1 MRPGPFGS
9 FGGAV
14 RSANEM
20 PQRMT
25 LDRFASFTVGRR
37 GLLAGIAIALA
48 LLAFVPAFNL
58 ELDRSIESLYADDDP
73 RLVDYIESKELFG
86 GDEFVIVAW
95 DEPKLLTQ
103 DGKLN
108 PDVAP
113 GIHAFSEK
121 LSNVGGVNKASTQD
135 LDRVIRNAMAFASET
150 AGEKVG
156 KDSAFSG
163 ISRAMARRFAYERQD
178 DAIRFSRGIL
188 IGEDNRTTAVVLR
201 LRPREDSPVSR
212 ETTLRRIREIAAK
225 HGSHV
230 AVAGEP
236 VQVFDAFEYVE
247 ADGRT
252 LFLFS
257 LLLLAAVL
265 LILFRSIRWVLLPLA
280 VTAVALLWT
289 RGLLA
294 VSGAELSMVSSMLN
308 SLVTIVAVATVTHVA
323 VYFRELRRRL
333 ERFEA
338 LRQTVI
344 DLSTPVFWTAA
355 TTSAGFLSLSSSAV
369 MPVRSF
375 GIMTAL
381 GAAMVLLAAY
391 TLLPAGSVANTG
403 WRARQ
408 PSLESSARHPRLAN
422 ALGGI
427 TAFARR
433 RALLVMLVSVALC
446 VVAGIGVTRLQVE
459 TVFSK
464 NFRDD
469 SPIVRSLDFIEAQLG
484 GAGTWEVNFPA
495 PDRLTNEYLDRVRSL
510 ADRLRSLKING
521 REPLTKIVAVTDGL
535 DLLPEGMT
543 SDDPN
548 KDLEQITQLQPEFV
562 SSLYNPEAG
571 RMRIV
576 LRSMERQKAES
587 KRTII
592 EQVEATARKEFPEAK
607 TTGLFVLLT
616 YLIESLLRDQT
627 ISFSIAG
634 TTIFVMMFIAFRS
647 MGLALVALLPNVLPI
662 LLLLGGMGLVGVP
675 VNIGTAMI
683 ASVSVGLTIDSSI
696 HYLAGYRAAR
706 ADGASVAD
714 ALEATGRRV
723 GVALVFATVALSAGF
738 SVLALSHFVPL
749 IYFGVL
755 VSLAMIG
762 GLLGNLLL
770 LPAFV
775 PWVDRDG
782 KAAPA

>member
-103 DGKLN
+103 DGKLSDEAATHIN
-108 PDVAP
+108 DL
-113 GIHAFSEK
+113 STK
-121 LSNVGGVNKASTQD
+121 LSRVGGVNLASTQD
-135 LDRVIRNAMAFASET
+135 LDRVIKNAIAFAKDAAAERFGDNPLLRGI
-150 AGEKVG
+150 AG
-156 KDSAFSG
+156 
-163 ISRAMARRFAYERQD
+163 RFALERQH
-178 DAIRFSRGIL
+178 DAIEFSRGIL
-188 IGEDNRTTAVVLR
+188 IGQNNRTTAVVLR
-201 LRPREDSPVSR
+201 LRPTEDSPVSR